1 VGVPERV
8 ITKSPVLGNFPFRHS
23 EDSANQMD
31 ETD

>member
-1 VGVPERV
+1 M
-8 ITKSPVLGNFPFRHS
+8 TKSPVLGNFPFRHS